1 MHLGPFSD
9 FLGLSSRFRK
19 PGCMLIQNGPPKE
32 RSTSGTEPRRSR
44 FFPRGKG
51 YETQSPKQV
60 TFWVAVVV
68 AVIGIFGSL
77 VTIPVLSGF
86 AFWLVVIAFIIL
98 VLGNL
103 IDGM

>member
-1 MHLGPFSD
+1 MN
-9 FLGLSSRFRK
+9 LSA
-19 PGCMLIQNGPPKE
+19 PKN
-32 RSTSGTEPRRSR
+32 
-44 FFPRGKG
+44 
-51 YETQSPKQV
+51 V

-68 AVIGIFGSL
+68 AVVGVLASL

-103 IDGM
+103 VDGM